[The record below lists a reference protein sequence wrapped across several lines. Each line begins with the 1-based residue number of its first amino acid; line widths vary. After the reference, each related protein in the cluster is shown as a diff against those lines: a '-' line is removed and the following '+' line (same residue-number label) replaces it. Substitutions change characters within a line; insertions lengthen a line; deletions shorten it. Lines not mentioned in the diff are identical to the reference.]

1 MEETEQQKIVAL
13 DELTVSL
20 VRLLVYS
27 MISLKRDKDTP
38 R

>member
-27 MISLKRDKDTP
+27 MISLKRDKDAP